1 MAKKI
6 RVENNSVVECMN
18 ADEVPAGAMD
28 TGDWRDAV
36 EVEPQ
41 LIPYRQILGSHWF
54 DLTKNPV
61 EIRWN
66 VEDLSVDDRKNDL
79 LFGIDYRYKSVL
91 SGIAANAND
100 INESTQA
107 FIQAM
112 LDKQGEKDAVNAF
125 TTHEQ
130 IDEYMTENGLM

>member
-18 ADEVPAGAMD
+18 VEEVPAGAMD
-28 TGDWRDAV
+28 TGDWRDVV

-41 LIPYRQILGSHWF
+41 LIPHRQIRGSHWF

-66 VEDLSVDDRKNDL
+66 VEELSVDDRKPSL
-79 LFGIDYRYKSVL
+79 LLAVDQKYKQRLADVV
-91 SGIAANAND
+91 SGAND
-100 INESTQA
+100 TVESTQA
-107 FIQAM
+107 FLQVMVAKQV
-112 LDKQGEKDAVNAF
+112 DKDVVNAF

-130 IDEYMTENGLM
+130 IDAYMAENGLM

>member
-18 ADEVPAGAMD
+18 VEEVPVGAMN
-28 TGDWRDAV
+28 TGDWRDAI
-36 EVEPQ
+36 EVVPE
-41 LIPYRQILGSHWF
+41 LIPNRQIRGSHWF

-66 VEDLSVDDRKNDL
+66 VEDLSVDDRKPSL
-79 LFGIDYRYKSVL
+79 LLSIDQKYKQKLVNIV
-91 SGIAANAND
+91 SGTSD
-100 INESTQA
+100 TVESTQA
-107 FIQAM
+107 FLQAM
-112 LDKQGEKDAVNAF
+112 VAKQVEKDAVNAF

-130 IDEYMTENGLM
+130 IDEYMTNNGLL

>member
-18 ADEVPAGAMD
+18 ADEVPTGAMD

-41 LIPYRQILGSHWF
+41 LIPHRQIRNSHWF

-66 VEDLSVDDRKNDL
+66 VEDLSVDDRKHNL

-91 SGIAANAND
+91 SEIAVNANN

-112 LDKQGEKDAVNAF
+112 LDKQAEKDAVNAF

-130 IDEYMTENGLM
+130 IDAYMKENGLM

>member
-28 TGDWRDAV
+28 SGDWRDAV
-36 EVEPQ
+36 EVAPE
-41 LIPYRQILGSHWF
+41 LIPNRQIRGSHWF

-66 VEDLSVDDRKNDL
+66 VEDLSVDDRKPPLLLAIDL
-79 LFGIDYRYKSVL
+79 KYKQRLADVVN
-91 SGIAANAND
+91 GAND
-100 INESTQA
+100 TVESTHSFLQVMVAKQA
-107 FIQAM
+107 
-112 LDKQGEKDAVNAF
+112 EKDVVNAF

>member
-18 ADEVPAGAMD
+18 ADEVPVGAMD

-41 LIPYRQILGSHWF
+41 LIPHRQIRGSHWF

-66 VEDLSVDDRKNDL
+66 VEDLSVDDRKHNL
-79 LFGIDYRYKSVL
+79 LFGIDHRYKSVL
-91 SGIAANAND
+91 SGIAVNAND

>member
-18 ADEVPAGAMD
+18 VEEVPAGAMD

-36 EVEPQ
+36 EVAPE
-41 LIPYRQILGSHWF
+41 LIPNRQIRGSHWF

-91 SGIAANAND
+91 SEIDINANN

-107 FIQAM
+107 FVQAM
-112 LDKQGEKDAVNAF
+112 LNKQAEKDAVNAF

-130 IDEYMTENGLM
+130 IDAYMAENDLL